1 MNVNSELPYLSAI
14 CDGVQSRDYPKSSGI
29 GQLSDGYRDYLTV
42 ADSPAMYLAVERLRR
57 E

>member
-14 CDGVQSRDYPKSSGI
+14 CDGVQSREYPKSSGI

-42 ADSPAMYLAVERLRR
+42 ADSPAMYL
-57 E
+57 